1 MGTNGLMY
9 FGKMKAQP
17 DDGISNDDVQFGLQ
31 LIGFNPIHAV
41 RLVEFNNLMTTSKG
55 KEIINNRWKAAG
67 ISDVLERGLTKIP

>member
-1 MGTNGLMY
+1 MY

-41 RLVEFNNLMTTSKG
+41 RLVE
-55 KEIINNRWKAAG
+55 EIINNRWKAAG